1 MMTDNEQQK
10 IAKLQQILDEHGIN
24 GKVTTCTSGPRMTRY
39 EICHAPKIKMKKL
52 RKIKDH
58 IQMKLQSLPIRILTP
73 IPGRAEAGIEVPNRY
88 PEIVA
93 LQEILD
99 SEQWQNSTV
108 SIPLA
113 IGKNTVGEPV
123 ILDLDRAPHIL
134 LAGACGTGKSVCIN
148 SMIIS
153 MVKKFSTNELQFVMF
168 DPKIVELDI
177 FRNLPHLQ
185 MPIINDA
192 EKFAAVLHR
201 IADEMDKR
209 LAMPS
214 DEKLPRLVI
223 IIDELVD
230 LLTAENKIAVET
242 DIARIAQKGRKVGIH
257 LIIGTQCP
265 EEIPV
270 VILANIPTK
279 LCFRVNTESDSE
291 LVLGETG
298 AEELLGMG
306 DVLMQAPLFTERVQ
320 GAWISEE
327 EFEKIIEEIEMT
339 NKEKQEIAEMQKE
352 IEESQQDIEKM
363 LKEMEGYEKIF
374 TDAAQWLRE
383 KIEKDPVFGYQLPD
397 DDEVML
403 KALKIVV
410 IERNAS
416 TSYLQRKLK
425 ISYNRAAELL
435 EAMEARG
442 IVSPLADNG
451 KREILADIPQKEAEN
466 QSE

>member
-24 GKVTTCTSGPRMTRY
+24 GKVAACTPGPRVTRY
-39 EICHAPKIKMKKL
+39 EITHAPKIKMKKL
-52 RKIKDH
+52 RKVKDY
-58 IQMKLQSLPIRILTP
+58 IQMELQSLPIRILTP

-99 SEQWQNSTV
+99 SGQWQNSTV
-108 SIPLA
+108 AIPLA
-113 IGKNTVGEPV
+113 IGKNAVGEPV

-134 LAGACGTGKSVCIN
+134 LAGVCGTGKSTSVN

-153 MVKKFSTNELQFVMF
+153 MIKKFTPDELQFVMF

-177 FRNLPHLQ
+177 FRDLPHLQ

-257 LIIGTQCP
+257 LIIGTQRP

-279 LCFRVNTESDSE
+279 LCFQVDSE
-291 LVLGETG
+291 FASEQVLGEPG
-298 AEELLGMG
+298 AETLLGKG
-306 DVLMQAPLFTERVQ
+306 DMLMQYGLFTERVQ
-320 GAWISEE
+320 GAWISNEDI
-327 EFEKIIEEIEMT
+327 EKIIEEIE
-339 NKEKQEIAEMQKE
+339 
-352 IEESQQDIEKM
+352 
-363 LKEMEGYEKIF
+363 
-374 TDAAQWLRE
+374 R
-383 KIEKDPVFGYQLPD
+383 
-397 DDEVML
+397 
-403 KALKIVV
+403 
-410 IERNAS
+410 
-416 TSYLQRKLK
+416 
-425 ISYNRAAELL
+425 
-435 EAMEARG
+435 
-442 IVSPLADNG
+442 
-451 KREILADIPQKEAEN
+451 
-466 QSE
+466 